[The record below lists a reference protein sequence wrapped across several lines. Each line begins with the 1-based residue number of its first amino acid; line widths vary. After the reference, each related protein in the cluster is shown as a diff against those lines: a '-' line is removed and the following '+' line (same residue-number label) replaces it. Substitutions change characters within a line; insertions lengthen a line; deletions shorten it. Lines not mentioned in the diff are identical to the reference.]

1 MKQQNNTADLYAAKK
16 KNHCFF
22 SLATLCLYLIVGVA
36 FLAYSNSVIAETTP
50 DLAKPKIIV
59 PDKISGI
66 DTLSAEQV
74 LETLI
79 SEQPPL
85 LVDARIRQDREYG
98 YIESS
103 INLPDIDTNCQSLAR
118 TISKNKNKAI
128 IFYCNGVQCG
138 RSVISIKIARSCGY
152 KNLSWFRGGFA
163 EWKEKG
169 YQYLT
174 HK

>member
-1 MKQQNNTADLYAAKK
+1 MKQQNNTTDRYVAKE

-22 SLATLCLYLIVGVA
+22 SLATLCLYLANVA
-36 FLAYSNSVIAETTP
+36 FLSHSNNAIAETTP
-50 DLAKPKIIV
+50 DLAKPKIVV
-59 PDKISGI
+59 PDKISGV

-74 LETLI
+74 LKALM
-79 SEQPPL
+79 SEQAPL
-85 LVDARIRQDREYG
+85 LVDARIKQDREYG

-103 INLPDIDTNCQSLAR
+103 INLPDIDTNCKSLAS
-118 TISKNKNKAI
+118 TISTNKNKAI

-138 RSVISIKIARSCGY
+138 RSVVSIKVARSCGY
-152 KNLSWFRGGFA
+152 RNLSWFRGGFA
-163 EWKEKG
+163 EWKEEG

>member
-1 MKQQNNTADLYAAKK
+1 MKQQNNTADLYAAKGEK
-16 KNHCFF
+16 TCF
-22 SLATLCLYLIVGVA
+22 SPLAALCLYLASVA
-36 FLAYSNSVIAETTP
+36 FLSYSNNAIAETTP
-50 DLAKPKIIV
+50 NLAKPKIIV

-79 SEQPPL
+79 SEQPAL
-85 LVDARIRQDREYG
+85 LVDARIKQDREYG

-103 INLPDIDTNCQSLAR
+103 INLPDIDTNCQSLSR

-152 KNLSWFRGGFA
+152 RNLSWFRGGFA
-163 EWKEKG
+163 EWKGKG